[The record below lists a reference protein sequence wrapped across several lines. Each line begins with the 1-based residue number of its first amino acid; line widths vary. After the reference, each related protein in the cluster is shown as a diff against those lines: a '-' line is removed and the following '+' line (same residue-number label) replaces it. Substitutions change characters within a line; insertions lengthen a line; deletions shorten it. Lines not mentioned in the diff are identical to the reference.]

1 METVLNVLHVLTA
14 VFIVGPMALLP
25 MTAMRA
31 IRGGDGAQ
39 VTSLAQS
46 TNVLSLASLI
56 VVFFG
61 FGLMSLDKEVK
72 LSITTPWILSS
83 LILYVVA
90 LALSVAVVVPAMR
103 TAGEHL
109 TADAPAAE
117 GGNDY
122 KRIAM
127 TSGVVSL
134 LLMAVVVLMVARP

>member
-103 TAGEHL
+103 TTGEHL
-109 TADAPAAE
+109 TAAAPAAE

-127 TSGVVSL
+127 TSGIV
-134 LLMAVVVLMVARP
+134 

>member
-109 TADAPAAE
+109 TADAPSAE

-134 LLMAVVVLMVARP
+134 LLIAVVVLMVARP

>member
-103 TAGEHL
+103 TTGEHL

-134 LLMAVVVLMVARP
+134 LLIAVVVLMVARP

>member
-134 LLMAVVVLMVARP
+134 LLMSVVVLMVARP

>member
-39 VTSLAQS
+39 VTSLAKS

-90 LALSVAVVVPAMR
+90 LALSIAVVVPAMQ

>member
-134 LLMAVVVLMVARP
+134 LLMVVVVLMVARP

>member
-46 TNVLSLASLI
+46 TNVLSLASLV

-61 FGLMSLDKEVK
+61 FGLMSLDKEIK

-90 LALSVAVVVPAMR
+90 LALSIAVVVPAMR
-103 TAGEHL
+103 TVGEHL

>member
-39 VTSLAQS
+39 VTSLARS
-46 TNVLSLASLI
+46 TNVLSLASLV

-61 FGLMSLDKEVK
+61 FGLMSLDKEVT

-90 LALSVAVVVPAMR
+90 LALSIAVVVPAMR
-103 TAGEHL
+103 
-109 TADAPAAE
+109 
-117 GGNDY
+117 
-122 KRIAM
+122 
-127 TSGVVSL
+127 
-134 LLMAVVVLMVARP
+134 

>member
-83 LILYVVA
+83 LILYIVA

-103 TAGEHL
+103 SAGEHL
-109 TADAPAAE
+109 TADAPVAE